1 MLDATKIGKRIQ
13 DVRKARGLTQSDLAA
28 KVDITPKYLS
38 NIECG
43 DKVPKFE
50 TFVAIANALEVDA
63 NTLLVDVLQVSS
75 AIIGSEISQKLSALS
90 PAEQRRLKRVLDVM
104 IEEASGQR

>member
-13 DVRKARGLTQSDLAA
+13 DARKARGLTQSALAA
-28 KVDITPKYLS
+28 KVDITPKYLR

-63 NTLLVDVLQVSS
+63 NTLLVDVLHVSS
-75 AIIGSEISQKLSALS
+75 AIISTEISQKLSALS
-90 PAEQRRLKRVLDVM
+90 PAEQQRLKRVLDVM
-104 IEEASGQR
+104 IEEATGQK

>member
-104 IEEASGQR
+104 IEEATGQR

>member
-13 DVRKARGLTQSDLAA
+13 DTRKARGLTQSDLAA

-50 TFVAIANALEVDA
+50 TFVAIANVLEVSADSLLLDVVDHA
-63 NTLLVDVLQVSS
+63 AAGVASELSAALHTRPKEEQLRILKVIHTLL
-75 AIIGSEISQKLSALS
+75 ET
-90 PAEQRRLKRVLDVM
+90 
-104 IEEASGQR
+104 